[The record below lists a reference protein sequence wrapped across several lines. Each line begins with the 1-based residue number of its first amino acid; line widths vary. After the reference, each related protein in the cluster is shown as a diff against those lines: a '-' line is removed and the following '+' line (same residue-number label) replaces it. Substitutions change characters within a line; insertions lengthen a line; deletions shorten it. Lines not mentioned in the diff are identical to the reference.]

1 MKITRPIPPDSE
13 RIITGR
19 SGRGLSGVRASAE
32 ELAFTLVEVM
42 IAMTIFGLVMIAIYS
57 SWFSILRGSKV
68 GQDAA
73 AEAQRTR
80 VSIRAIR
87 DALTSGQ
94 LYMENIR
101 YYWFM
106 ADTSGEFA
114 SLSLVSRL
122 PESFPGSGLFGDQI
136 VRRVSF
142 TVESGEKG
150 RRQLVLRQ
158 TPLLEPPDTAQTP
171 YTTVLA
177 PNVNL
182 FTLEFWNTNTLE
194 WEKEWLWTNQLPKL
208 VRVGLSIGPPNRQP
222 SLDDTVFQ
230 TALVSSMA
238 IHRVFQVPPL
248 RRGIGANPG
257 GGISR

>member
-1 MKITRPIPPDSE
+1 MASSGSHLTPVRP
-13 RIITGR
+13 
-19 SGRGLSGVRASAE
+19 LSRAGHSRARRPE
-32 ELAFTLVEVM
+32 EAFTLVEVM

-57 SWFSILRGSKV
+57 SWAAILRGSTV
-68 GQDAA
+68 GLEAA

-80 VSIRAIR
+80 VSIKAIR
-87 DALTSGQ
+87 DSLTSGQ
-94 LYMENIR
+94 LYLENIR

-114 SLSLVSRL
+114 ALSLVSRL
-122 PESFPGSGLFGDQI
+122 PASFPGSGLFGNQI

-142 TVESGEKG
+142 TVEAGPNG
-150 RRQLVLRQ
+150 NRQLVLRQ
-158 TPLLEPPDTAQTP
+158 TPLLEPPETAQTP

-182 FTLEFWNTNTLE
+182 FSLEFYNTNTLE
-194 WEKEWLWTNQLPKL
+194 WEAEWPWTNQLPKL
-208 VRVGLSIGPPNRQP
+208 VRVALSLGPPHRRP
-222 SLDDTVFQ
+222 SPADTAVQ

-257 GGISR
+257 VGR